1 MQFPA
6 PVVNEATV
14 QRVLFDASLKTT
26 TPVAVLG
33 ETVVERFTTFP
44 KVVAVG
50 AAVTVVVVEAVT
62 VKLRTDPYVV
72 PVELVA

>member
-1 MQFPA
+1 M
-6 PVVNEATV
+6 

-33 ETVVERFTTFP
+33 ETVVERFTTLP
-44 KVVAVG
+44 TVVAVG

-62 VKLRTDPYVV
+62 VKLRTDP
-72 PVELVA
+72 